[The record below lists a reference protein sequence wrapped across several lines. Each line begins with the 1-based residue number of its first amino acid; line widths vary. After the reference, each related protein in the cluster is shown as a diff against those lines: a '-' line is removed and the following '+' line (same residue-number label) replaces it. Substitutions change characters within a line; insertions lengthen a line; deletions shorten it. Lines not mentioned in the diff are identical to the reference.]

1 MKLSE
6 IRDYEPQFDEKQ
18 RILPKQHFCASCKK
32 RTMCDKLYEK
42 HKENHTTNKYAEV
55 VLSMYY
61 TCDDYDPM
69 YIEFPIEVNEI
80 HNDISYDRYNM
91 EKHVGE
97 WCITSLN
104 AEGYDEDLHIGIY
117 LGMLP
122 LNTIS
127 LYDRKTNIITN
138 KFNTNPAIF
147 VPLFNKI
154 FYGFNMRWKFIDVQ
168 DDIDEVSDKDPKDY
182 LEIAKTYLKNKLTKN
197 KN

>member
-1 MKLSE
+1 MSE

-80 HNDISYDRYNM
+80 HNDISYDRY
-91 EKHVGE
+91 
-97 WCITSLN
+97 L
-104 AEGYDEDLHIGIY
+104 
-117 LGMLP
+117 
-122 LNTIS
+122 
-127 LYDRKTNIITN
+127 
-138 KFNTNPAIF
+138 
-147 VPLFNKI
+147 
-154 FYGFNMRWKFIDVQ
+154 
-168 DDIDEVSDKDPKDY
+168 
-182 LEIAKTYLKNKLTKN
+182 
-197 KN
+197 